1 MRSQSATPSE
11 CPAPAAAEGG
21 CVVSGGVA
29 FWAPALRE
37 KKSRD
42 DAEADCKSRGF
53 DGLAVFRNLKQLGE
67 LASLASADG
76 SWVRLND
83 KGGEGSFQPASDFS
97 ECDLSKPQAVGQ
109 ATRCDQL
116 WGFGEPN
123 DYEDGEDCVFV
134 DPRSTYNNLN
144 DQGCEK
150 LHHWVCVGT
159 PPQDDPQALC
169 DGGAQVTS
177 ASDADGS
184 VIGAAIGGAIGGVI
198 LLAGLFVV
206 LRFTVC
212 AKKGPGRS
220 QGQQPPP
227 RSAAAAA
234 AAVPMG
240 QVHQGHPVQ
249 GYPAAGAVPRTA
261 QGLYPP
267 PMAMGQAIA

>member
-1 MRSQSATPSE
+1 
-11 CPAPAAAEGG
+11 
-21 CVVSGGVA
+21 VSGGLA
-29 FWAPALRE
+29 FWAPALSE

-67 LASLASADG
+67 VASLASADG

-169 DGGAQVTS
+169 DADGSVS

-184 VIGAAIGGAIGGVI
+184 VIGAAIGGAIGGMI
-198 LLAGLFVV
+198 LLAGIFVV

-249 GYPAAGAVPRTA
+249 AYPAAGAAA

>member
-1 MRSQSATPSE
+1 MRSQSVTPSE
-11 CPAPAAAEGG
+11 CPAPAASAGG

-29 FWAPALRE
+29 FWAPALSE

-159 PPQDDPQALC
+159 PPQDDSQALC
-169 DGGAQVTS
+169 DSGAQVNS
-177 ASDADGS
+177 LSDADGS
-184 VIGAAIGGAIGGVI
+184 
-198 LLAGLFVV
+198 
-206 LRFTVC
+206 
-212 AKKGPGRS
+212 
-220 QGQQPPP
+220 
-227 RSAAAAA
+227 
-234 AAVPMG
+234 
-240 QVHQGHPVQ
+240 
-249 GYPAAGAVPRTA
+249 
-261 QGLYPP
+261 
-267 PMAMGQAIA
+267 